1 LINVGAWIATDES
14 HDETSG
20 KLCRR
25 TRRASAAADAL
36 PEVNPAS
43 AEVLAEVPLSP
54 AEEIAAAAE
63 AGLKA
68 FAEWG
73 RRAHPTPLRTQNST
87 PLFQGDHL
95 FSARSSGELI
105 CVEASTQRAG

>member
-25 TRRASAAADAL
+25 TRRASAAADSL

-68 FAEWG
+68 FAGWG
-73 RRAHPTPLRTQNST
+73 RRLAGERIQL
-87 PLFQGDHL
+87 LFERKTRL
-95 FSARSSGELI
+95 RSSKATT
-105 CVEASTQRAG
+105 CSPPNRRAN

>member
-54 AEEIAAAAE
+54 AEEIAAAA
-63 AGLKA
+63 
-68 FAEWG
+68 
-73 RRAHPTPLRTQNST
+73 
-87 PLFQGDHL
+87 
-95 FSARSSGELI
+95 
-105 CVEASTQRAG
+105 